1 MRITNSMMS
10 DQFLIN
16 ANDSLNRLAKAQS
29 QVDSNKRIDSIDDDP
44 LATMSSLRAR
54 NKLSS
59 LAEYQDSI
67 KTANSSLK
75 ENSTEVDSLNSVLQ
89 SAYELMSSANS
100 GSKTDSDLAA
110 IRDEMANLRD
120 EVLSI
125 SNSSLGTRYLFSGNS
140 SVKPFSVSSSGGHL
154 SYNGIDLTQYA
165 LRDETTAQIGGA
177 NQAHQQLDQPQ
188 NGEATST
195 LGMLDDSKTTDYQ
208 SQEILVPRVLSSLDS
223 MIQGGKSTIY
233 AAQKFGAGINP
244 DHVDALKSAMNTL
257 SDLREK
263 LESANNKESGIP
275 EQIATKQSEIA
286 ELEKDPVNNQ
296 DAIAK
301 RQEELAA
308 LQDKL
313 GNAYSRSEIDNLI
326 KYGQNP
332 APTLPTTTT
341 YLTDSFSALKSAM
354 SGIQGDMND
363 SIGSVTNTQLGVEN
377 DAVRTIQIGTAQAV
391 KSSLNGLELMG
402 VSVTKDVSGTA
413 TTQNSNSTN
422 LYYILDKCVGIL
434 NGDLNKSMMGSM
446 VTTLQSAQSQVLS
459 LNTEIG
465 TAQNR
470 LSMISDRYNAS
481 ELNYSAMQSEAED
494 ADMAQAAVAL
504 TTAKT
509 VYNAALAA
517 GAKIIQTSLVDF
529 LR

>member
-1 MRITNSMMS
+1 
-10 DQFLIN
+10 
-16 ANDSLNRLAKAQS
+16 
-29 QVDSNKRIDSIDDDP
+29 
-44 LATMSSLRAR
+44 
-54 NKLSS
+54 
-59 LAEYQDSI
+59 
-67 KTANSSLK
+67 
-75 ENSTEVDSLNSVLQ
+75 
-89 SAYELMSSANS
+89 
-100 GSKTDSDLAA
+100 
-110 IRDEMANLRD
+110 
-120 EVLSI
+120 
-125 SNSSLGTRYLFSGNS
+125 
-140 SVKPFSVSSSGGHL
+140 
-154 SYNGIDLTQYA
+154 
-165 LRDETTAQIGGA
+165 
-177 NQAHQQLDQPQ
+177 
-188 NGEATST
+188 
-195 LGMLDDSKTTDYQ
+195 
-208 SQEILVPRVLSSLDS
+208 
-223 MIQGGKSTIY
+223 
-233 AAQKFGAGINP
+233 
-244 DHVDALKSAMNTL
+244 
-257 SDLREK
+257 
-263 LESANNKESGIP
+263 
-275 EQIATKQSEIA
+275 
-286 ELEKDPVNNQ
+286 
-296 DAIAK
+296 
-301 RQEELAA
+301 
-308 LQDKL
+308 
-313 GNAYSRSEIDNLI
+313 
-326 KYGQNP
+326 
-332 APTLPTTTT
+332 
-341 YLTDSFSALKSAM
+341 
-354 SGIQGDMND
+354 MND